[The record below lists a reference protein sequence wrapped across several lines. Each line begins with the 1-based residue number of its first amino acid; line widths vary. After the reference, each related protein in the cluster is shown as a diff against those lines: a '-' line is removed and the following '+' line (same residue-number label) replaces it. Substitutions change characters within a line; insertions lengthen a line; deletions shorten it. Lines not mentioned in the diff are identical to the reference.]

1 MYFRR
6 GRSIPIVML
15 CFTGLLRSE
24 VTVNG
29 IAIEEKTNGTLIE
42 ISLSEHLPEEEITG
56 WFRETGWF
64 YITLHGISVDTSRSW
79 PFSRTGAVT
88 GFEAHQVAESAQL
101 NFRLRQNVEN
111 FEISSRDDGTVAL
124 SLRTPLTE
132 SVAALEEASERSTSQ
147 EVTVGPPAEMT
158 WRAALP
164 HGLMFLG
171 AGMTAKGALRSENET
186 MIIGV
191 LMTAAGWLLNSRNG
205 ETNR

>member
-6 GRSIPIVML
+6 GRSIPILLL
-15 CFTGLLRSE
+15 CFTALLRSNT
-24 VTVNG
+24 TVNG
-29 IAIEEKTNGTLIE
+29 IAIEEKSNGTLIK
-42 ISLSEHLPEEEITG
+42 ISLSEHLPKEEITG

-64 YITLHGISVDTSRSW
+64 YVTLHGVSVDTSRTW

-101 NFRLRQNVEN
+101 NFRLRQEVED
-111 FEISSRDDGTVAL
+111 FEISSGKDGTVAL

-132 SVAALEEASERSTSQ
+132 SVAALEEASERATSQ

-171 AGMTAKGALRSENET
+171 AGMTAKGALRSENESMT
-186 MIIGV
+186 MGI
-191 LMTAAGWLLNSRNG
+191 LMMAAGWLLNSRDG
-205 ETNR
+205 EPDR